1 MSAQAKCGLLI
12 GQKLI
17 NGHNILR
24 WYWDIWKQPSLTD
37 RLNPSGCCK
46 HPPKLY
52 YVYALCQW
60 SEQPER
66 MFVYCLLCFNP
77 HVCSAPEN
85 KQTNKTSIIG
95 ITIAIECKWQKPT
108 ETQVFG
114 LVWSPWQSAHKKLG
128 AAFIDMRALLL
139 LLLLRGWRGHA
150 APYQLP
156 HIVYCHKGW
165 QDERCGNQIGLK
177 SLIGPN
183 AGSSLIRAQREWRI
197 SAAHYLH

>member
-52 YVYALCQW
+52 YVYAYV
-60 SEQPER
+60 SEVNNLNACL
-66 MFVYCLLCFNP
+66 FIVYCLLCFNP

-85 KQTNKTSIIG
+85 KK
-95 ITIAIECKWQKPT
+95 
-108 ETQVFG
+108 
-114 LVWSPWQSAHKKLG
+114 
-128 AAFIDMRALLL
+128 
-139 LLLLRGWRGHA
+139 
-150 APYQLP
+150 
-156 HIVYCHKGW
+156 
-165 QDERCGNQIGLK
+165 
-177 SLIGPN
+177 
-183 AGSSLIRAQREWRI
+183 
-197 SAAHYLH
+197 

>member
-1 MSAQAKCGLLI
+1 MAITFCGGIEIYENNHHWQTVWILLDAVSI
-12 GQKLI
+12 HQSYI
-17 NGHNILR
+17 MCMPYVSEVNN
-24 WYWDIWKQPSLTD
+24 
-37 RLNPSGCCK
+37 LNAC
-46 HPPKLY
+46 L
-52 YVYALCQW
+52 
-60 SEQPER
+60 
-66 MFVYCLLCFNP
+66 FIVYCLLCFNP